1 MDYTEIKFKEDTTMR
16 MSEATKQINKL
27 GLKSGFNAINRSSH
41 TEVAIGSKPELIKF
55 AIPMLNMVSVRA
67 SSIATMYVYGLNEK
81 ISVIFKDKSGYGF
94 IDEITLDE
102 AKMLV
107 KENARHEEYILLV
120 EAAPHKYEIVTRK

>member
-1 MDYTEIKFKEDTTMR
+1 MEDTTMR

-27 GLKSGFNAINRSSH
+27 GLKIGFNAINRSSH

>member
-1 MDYTEIKFKEDTTMR
+1 MR

-27 GLKSGFNAINRSSH
+27 GLKNGFNAINRSSH

-55 AIPMLNMVSVRA
+55 AIPMLNMVSVRV
-67 SSIATMYVYGLNEK
+67 SSIITIYVYGLNEK

>member
-16 MSEATKQINKL
+16 MSEATKQISKL